1 MTHYHKVK
9 FHKFVR
15 LTISALGVLAL
26 SSYGHAHTI
35 KAASPGTDKAEK
47 TQASTKL
54 AQPLLNTKISSAQKV
69 GQTEDDEAE
78 IFDDSKEQFSDNR
91 KPAERSNIINAAAEG
106 SSRTRTL
113 VQDESD
119 EEDYIEEW
127 RWREY

>member
-69 GQTEDDEAE
+69 GQTEDDGQKSLM
-78 IFDDSKEQFSDNR
+78 IQ
-91 KPAERSNIINAAAEG
+91 RSNFLITASPQSAA
-106 SSRTRTL
+106 TL
-113 VQDESD
+113 STPKAL
-119 EEDYIEEW
+119 
-127 RWREY
+127 RARAH